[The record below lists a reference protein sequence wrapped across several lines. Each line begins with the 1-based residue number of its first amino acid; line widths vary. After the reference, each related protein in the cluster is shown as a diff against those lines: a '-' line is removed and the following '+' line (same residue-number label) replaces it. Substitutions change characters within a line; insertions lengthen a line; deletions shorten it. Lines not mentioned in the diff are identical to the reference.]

1 MVPDDSL
8 FSDDPNRVWDDFSM
22 TASQLLQGFREGR
35 WMALGGRSTAIA
47 VAAPRPRGVG
57 EQWRRQ
63 WWPADL
69 PATWSIS
76 INRRMQ
82 PLTGCR
88 ASVWILG
95 CDKLQSPPLH
105 HVSGLMP
112 WWRSRCWGSPHLLLE
127 PWLLKQP
134 QRLVAFCQS
143 QSGWGQRP
151 AVLSLVPTQL
161 GRLLADPSGVAW
173 LQGFSVIWVGGAALP
188 AGMADRARQAGI
200 RLAPCYGATET
211 AAMVAALPPER
222 FLQGEDSC
230 GAPLKD
236 VELRLGVNGAL
247 EVRTGRLAI
256 ACWRPE
262 QPELLQ
268 GLRDGNGW
276 WCSGDRAALE
286 ANLQILGR
294 LDGAVTSGGE
304 TVFPEQLEARL
315 MALDLPLEAVL
326 LLGVPDAD
334 WGERLV
340 GLVRSSTATLLNACR
355 SRLSSGPLQSG
366 LNNGSFARSCRLQ
379 RLVSG
384 NGVVG
389 RLGCSRRCQP
399 KSPVTTIELL
409 EQVNQGSEVGC
420 RITVD

>member
-1 MVPDDSL
+1 
-8 FSDDPNRVWDDFSM
+8 M

-35 WMALGGRSTAIA
+35 WMALRGAEALPLQLLPPGPGVLVSSGGSSGGRRIC
-47 VAAPRPRGVG
+47 
-57 EQWRRQ
+57 
-63 WWPADL
+63 L
-69 PATWSIS
+69 
-76 INRRMQ
+76 Q
-82 PLTGCR
+82 PLEHLDQSADAT
-88 ASVWILG
+88 AHW
-95 CDKLQSPPLH
+95 LQGIGLDPGEVLICNPLPLH

-112 WWRSRCWGSPHLLLE
+112 WWRSRCWGCPHLLLE

-134 QRLVAFCQS
+134 QRLVEFCQS

-211 AAMVAALPPER
+211 AAMVAALPPEC

-262 QPELLQ
+262 QPERLQ
-268 GLRDGNGW
+268 GLKDGNGW

-340 GLVRSSTATLLNACR
+340 GLVRSSTADIVERLRVVTQLWSAAERPQHWIICPELAPSEAGKWQR
-355 SRLSSGPLQSG
+355 SRWQAWLQS
-366 LNNGSFARSCRLQ
+366 
-379 RLVSG
+379 
-384 NGVVG
+384 
-389 RLGCSRRCQP
+389 
-399 KSPVTTIELL
+399 
-409 EQVNQGSEVGC
+409 QVPAEEPGHH
-420 RITVD
+420 D